1 MPLRTYTE
9 NFPRRRD
16 LHPYERS
23 LIELTFGEGYYEKVC
38 FLYSMP
44 LLVLSISVALMTTEA
59 NFKISNVSN
68 PICLGV
74 FVMKATHITS

>member
-23 LIELTFGEGYYEKVC
+23 LIELTFGEGYYEKVL
-38 FLYSMP
+38 FLCKLP
-44 LLVLSISVALMTTEA
+44 LPVPSISAGLITEQMSKLAVLLTLSI
-59 NFKISNVSN
+59 
-68 PICLGV
+68 V
-74 FVMKATHITS
+74 FVVKVLHITS